1 MGRVS
6 ADLGSTHSDGT
17 ELSGELE
24 ELKESSIFIS
34 QTSFNKGDR
43 IKTKNKKRSMKE
55 GFTTYAL

>member
-6 ADLGSTHSDGT
+6 ADLGSTHNGGT

-34 QTSFNKGDR
+34 QTSFKKGDR
-43 IKTKNKKRSMKE
+43 IKT
-55 GFTTYAL
+55 